1 MENYNSIINYF
12 NTFIMKNR
20 FATKFLK
27 LSLFAVVLF
36 TASCSSDD
44 DTPEVVVLETKTVSN
59 LTAPQTGGQGQTV
72 GGPFTKFSF
81 SENAIVT
88 DANWDIAFRGTTII
102 VNGGTLIGIADEPAR
117 TGTGA
122 VSIVSGT
129 LNAITTIPVATTFA
143 QDAAL
148 TYAIPT
154 GSGNGWYSYNQT
166 TNIISPIAG
175 KIFIVKTHDGKYAKF
190 EILSYYKDAPVT
202 PDATSVGRYF
212 TFKFVYQGS
221 NSASF

>member
-1 MENYNSIINYF
+1 
-12 NTFIMKNR
+12 MKNR
-20 FATKFLK
+20 FTSNFFK
-27 LSLFAVVLF
+27 LSFLAVVLL
-36 TASCSSDD
+36 TASCNKDE
-44 DTPEVVVLETKTVSN
+44 DTPAVVVLETKTVSN
-59 LTAPQTGGQGQTV
+59 LAAPQTGAQGQAV
-72 GGPFTKFSF
+72 GGTFVKFSF

-88 DANWDIAFRGTTII
+88 TDKWDIAFRGTTII

-129 LNAITTIPVATTFA
+129 LNTIATIPAATTFA

-190 EILSYYKDAPVT
+190 EILSYYKDAPAT
-202 PDATSVGRYF
+202 PDSTSASRYF
-212 TFKFVYQGS
+212 TFKYVYQGS

>member
-1 MENYNSIINYF
+1 
-12 NTFIMKNR
+12 MKNR
-20 FATKFLK
+20 FTIKFLK
-27 LSLFAVVLF
+27 LSLLAVVLF

-59 LTAPQTGGQGQTV
+59 LAAPQTGGQGQPV
-72 GGPFTKFSF
+72 GGAFTKFSF

-88 DANWDIAFRGTTII
+88 NDNWDIAFRGTTII
-102 VNGGTLIGIADEPAR
+102 VNGGTVIGIADEPAR

-129 LNAITTIPVATTFA
+129 LGAITTIPAASTFA
-143 QDAAL
+143 KDGAS

-154 GSGNGWYSYNQT
+154 GSGNGWYSYNQA

-175 KIFIVKTHDGKYAKF
+175 KVFVVKTHDGKYAKF
-190 EILSYYKDAPVT
+190 EILSYYKDAPAT
-202 PDATSVGRYF
+202 LDANSVARNF

-221 NSASF
+221 SSTTF